1 MSLGRKQRIT
11 NEAWLEAV
19 ATVESA
25 VSEAALGELV
35 AATIEDIKAKTAGK
49 KAAYAWSGGK
59 DSIVLGKLCEAADV
73 TDSMIGVCD
82 LEYPAFAAWIEAN
95 KPEGCEVINTHQGLD
110 WLARH
115 PEMLFP
121 QNSAAAGRWF
131 SIVQHRAQR
140 IYAKA
145 HGLDLIILGRRRAD
159 GNYVGRGTN
168 IYTDGNLGG
177 SYYMWCFQF
186 DQYPP
191 ETFDGYAVWSESAD
205 CDWMMPAGITMTTEE
220 GEEYATTYGDIQTTM
235 QENILKFIMGEKD
248 IDSEWD
254 AYVETLY
261 NMDLQTCIDIKQ
273 AALDRYNA
281 R

>member
-11 NEAWLEAV
+11 NDTWLETV
-19 ATVESA
+19 ASIESV
-25 VSEAALGELV
+25 VSREELADLSAL
-35 AATIEDIKAKTAGK
+35 AIQDIKSKVKGK
-49 KAAYAWSGGK
+49 RAAYAWSGGK
-59 DSIVLGKLCEAADV
+59 DSIVLGKLCEAAGV

-82 LEYPAFAAWIEAN
+82 LEYPAFAAWIEAH

-115 PEMLFP
+115 PEMLVP

-168 IYTDGNLGG
+168 IYTDGKGVTRFSPL
-177 SYYMWCFQF
+177 
-186 DQYPP
+186 
-191 ETFDGYAVWSESAD
+191 
-205 CDWMMPAGITMTTEE
+205 
-220 GEEYATTYGDIQTTM
+220 
-235 QENILKFIMGEKD
+235 
-248 IDSEWD
+248 
-254 AYVETLY
+254 
-261 NMDLQTCIDIKQ
+261 
-273 AALDRYNA
+273 AA
-281 R
+281 